1 MTTLSKVWPL
11 YARAIEKAENKLDAH
26 FVIYAAQFVAGF
38 YISMAHL
45 EAWDSSATV
54 SEAQIVESISSYDFS
69 QYNPVS
75 IQLLNR

>member
-1 MTTLSKVWPL
+1 MTTLSKAWPPF
-11 YARAIEKAENKLDAH
+11 ARAIEKAENKLDAH
-26 FVIYAAQFVAGF
+26 YAIYAVQFLAAL

-45 EAWDSSATV
+45 EAWDSSAIV

-75 IQLLNR
+75 IQLVNR

>member
-1 MTTLSKVWPL
+1 M
-11 YARAIEKAENKLDAH
+11 DAH
-26 FVIYAAQFVAGF
+26 YAIQMVQFVAGG
-38 YISMAHL
+38 YINMAHF
-45 EAWDSSATV
+45 EAWESSAIM